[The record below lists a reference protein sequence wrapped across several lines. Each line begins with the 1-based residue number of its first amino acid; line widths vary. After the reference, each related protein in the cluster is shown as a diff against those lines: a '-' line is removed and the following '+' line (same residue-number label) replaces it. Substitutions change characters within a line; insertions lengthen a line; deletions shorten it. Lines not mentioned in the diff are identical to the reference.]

1 MSYALTDLDQRHHR
15 KELAIME
22 RMEQLE
28 TVRRQLQ
35 LAVSWADRSQL
46 SAASCQER
54 LANLVSHRMEEVILK
69 LQTGETPDMR
79 LNLYWETDKEMFIKA
94 VKDNFGH
101 FSDEKLTSGRTL
113 GGDMSVSPK
122 LLVSD
127 HGTSNKVIHNRESNN
142 H

>member
-1 MSYALTDLDQRHHR
+1 MSYALTELDQRHHR

-35 LAVSWADRSQL
+35 LANSWADRPQL
-46 SAASCQER
+46 EPSCQER
-54 LANLVSHRMEEVILK
+54 LGNLVSQRMEDVILR

-94 VKDNFGH
+94 VKDNFGQ
-101 FSDEKLTSGRTL
+101 FSDDKLSSGRTL
-113 GGDMSVSPK
+113 AGDMSVSPK

-127 HGTSNKVIHNRESNN
+127 HGPSNKVIN
-142 H
+142 